1 MFFSEKVSA
10 YEVLF
15 DVLLMQSRLY
25 GLDKPDKAELCLN
38 IIITH
43 SSKIG
48 DVAAQKTALRS
59 LIHLYA
65 ATERYDEEQRIF
77 ERLQKLDKDE

>member
-1 MFFSEKVSA
+1 MNVQCADDFDELNAFCPMFFSEKVSA

-38 IIITH
+38 VVIKRG
-43 SSKIG
+43 SEIG
-48 DVAAQKTALRS
+48 DVAA
-59 LIHLYA
+59 
-65 ATERYDEEQRIF
+65 
-77 ERLQKLDKDE
+77 